1 MLIPQI
7 AGGAFPPFPVTVNV
21 SVKHCVAEFTAI
33 PLATVVILS
42 PLSRVIVLVAVL
54 GPVITIVLKSSRI

>member
-1 MLIPQI
+1 MPQI

-21 SVKHCVAEFTAI
+21 SVKHCVAELTVT

-42 PLSRVIVLVAVL
+42 PLRIAIVLTAVL
-54 GPVITIVLKSSRI
+54 GPVITKVLKSRRS